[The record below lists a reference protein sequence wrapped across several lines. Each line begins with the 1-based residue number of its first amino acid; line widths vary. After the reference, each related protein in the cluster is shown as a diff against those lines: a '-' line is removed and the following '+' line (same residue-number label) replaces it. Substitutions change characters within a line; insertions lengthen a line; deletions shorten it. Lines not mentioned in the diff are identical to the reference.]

1 MKQIIHSLKTGNAE
15 MADIP
20 VPKVRPGHLQ
30 IASSRTLIS
39 PGTERM
45 LIDFGKA
52 NLFQKA
58 RQQPDKVKLVLNKL
72 KTDGVHPTFDAVF
85 SKLDKPITLGYCNV
99 GKVIGIGGG
108 VDEFTIGDR
117 VVSNGKH
124 AEIVNV
130 PMKNKQ
136 SAPL

>member
-1 MKQIIHSLKTGNAE
+1 MKQIVHSLKTGNAS
-15 MADIP
+15 MLDIP
-20 VPKVRPGHLQ
+20 VPKIRPGHLQ

-52 NLFQKA
+52 NLLQKA

-85 SKLDKPITLGYCNV
+85 SKLDQPIALGYCNV
-99 GKVIGIGGG
+99 GKIIGIGDG
-108 VDEFTIGDR
+108 VDGRD
-117 VVSNGKH
+117 
-124 AEIVNV
+124 
-130 PMKNKQ
+130 
-136 SAPL
+136 